1 MPINLPKDLP
11 VIEKLRDENIF
22 VMDQE
27 RAHTQDI
34 RPLEVLIV
42 NLMPEKEKTEHQL
55 LRLLGNTPLQTNV
68 TFLRMASYQPKNVS
82 SSHLDQFYT
91 VFEDI
96 KDRRFDGMIV
106 TGAPV
111 EQMPFE
117 EVAYW
122 PEIVTLLFWAKTH
135 VTSTLS
141 ICWGAQAVL
150 YHEFD
155 IEKEDLPKKCSGVY
169 PHSLL
174 TPHSPLVRGFNDT
187 FLAPHSRHTTV
198 SYEKLLKQPALEE
211 VAVSDQAGVF
221 LVQSKDQRHIMA
233 TGHLEYD
240 ATTLRD
246 EYERDIAK
254 GLKCEVPENY
264 FPGDDPTKDPQNTW
278 RSHTHLLFSN
288 WLNYYVYQQTPF
300 DWSTSS

>member
-11 VIEKLRDENIF
+11 VIEKLRQENIF
-22 VMDQE
+22 VMDTE

-42 NLMPEKEKTEHQL
+42 NLMPEKEKTELQL
-55 LRLLGNTPLQTNV
+55 LRLLGNTPLQTNA
-68 TFLRMASYQPKNVS
+68 TFLRMASYQPKNVTA
-82 SSHLDQFYT
+82 SHLEQFYKM
-91 VFEDI
+91 FDDI
-96 KDRRFDGMIV
+96 KDLYFDGMII
-106 TGAPV
+106 TGAPIEHLDF
-111 EQMPFE
+111 EQ
-117 EVAYW
+117 VAYW
-122 PEIVTLLFWAKTH
+122 PEITSLFFWARTH

-150 YHEFD
+150 YHLYG
-155 IEKEDLPKKCSGVY
+155 IQKEHLPKKCSGIY
-169 PHSLL
+169 EHQLINPHV
-174 TPHSPLVRGFNDT
+174 PLVRGFNDT

-198 SYEKLLKQPALEE
+198 GFDGIHRHPELDIL
-211 VAVSDQAGVF
+211 AVSDQAGVF

-246 EYERDIAK
+246 EYQRDVAK
-254 GLKCEVPENY
+254 GLECEIPENY
-264 FPGDDPTKDPQNTW
+264 FPNNDPQQTPLNTW

-300 DWSTSS
+300 EWRP

>member
-11 VIEKLRDENIF
+11 VIEKLRNENIF
-22 VMDQE
+22 VMDLE

-82 SSHLDQFYT
+82 SSHLEQFYVT
-91 VFEDI
+91 FDAI
-96 KDRRFDGMIV
+96 KDRRFDGMII

-150 YHEFD
+150 YQEFGVD
-155 IEKEDLPKKCSGVY
+155 KEPLPKKCSGVY
-169 PHSLL
+169 PHTLL
-174 TPHSPLVRGFNDT
+174 TPHSALVRGFNDT
-187 FLAPHSRHTTV
+187 FLAPHSRYTTV
-198 SYEKLLKQPALEE
+198 SYQEILKQQQLEV
-211 VAVSDQAGVF
+211 VAVSQEAGVF

-240 ATTLRD
+240 ATTLQD
-246 EYERDIAK
+246 EYLRDVAK
-254 GLKCEVPENY
+254 GIAPEVPANY
-264 FPGDDPTKDPQNTW
+264 FPGDDPTKNPSNTW

-288 WLNYYVYQQTPF
+288 WLNYYVYQQTPY
-300 DWSTSS
+300 DWSKS